1 MSIDRRRD
9 FQYAKTWIARNTTRG
24 IALMATATTVLSG
37 CAPVSESVRYRDD
50 WVKERTVSGEGT
62 DRSVSASV
70 RYRADGASITVLS
83 HQTCTRQVEDLFHRT
98 QITERHA
105 DPTAT
110 WLLYGAGGLGVGIG
124 ALVLSGPSKTTPPYG
139 YSANTNTVSPAATRA
154 TGGVFL
160 GLGVV
165 ALAAAIATS
174 LRARDEVV
182 KLGTVTVV
190 RPGSQSELSCNV
202 KPVFGRDVLLT
213 TSSST
218 DIPIGGTD
226 RQGHL
231 DLKWNALRSLFVE
244 GEPVA
249 SGTLSVV
256 RVGTAGNIDLA
267 LARTYWAGRELAEA
281 KRLAAGDNVDRAKI
295 EMNTAAKLG
304 ADVSDVEAAI
314 EVAPTSVIRARE
326 AEQQAQV
333 ERAAAAAAK
342 AKEIEGHLARARQ
355 LISASDPAQAHDE
368 LDAAAALGADVD
380 SLAEK
385 VTKLSS
391 AKAVAQWKKH
401 LVQCRK
407 VSDARS
413 KIEKVSYC
421 DDECQ
426 RIKKRVDDDWERLG
440 TEKLDVDGLPSS
452 QRNTFVD
459 MCQRAGCPECPEGTA
474 APSEA
479 E

>member
-1 MSIDRRRD
+1 
-9 FQYAKTWIARNTTRG
+9 
-24 IALMATATTVLSG
+24 MATATTVMSG
-37 CAPVSESVRYRDD
+37 CAPISESVRYRDD
-50 WVKERTVSGEGT
+50 WVKERAVSGEGT
-62 DRSVSASV
+62 DRTVSASV

-124 ALVLSGPSKTTPPYG
+124 ALVLSGPSTTTPPYG
-139 YSANTNTVSPAATRA
+139 YSSTTNTVSPAATRA

-165 ALAAAIATS
+165 SLAAAVATS

-182 KLGTVTVV
+182 KLGTVAVV

-202 KPVFGRDVLLT
+202 KPVPARDVLLT
-213 TSSST
+213 TSST
-218 DIPIGGTD
+218 DVPIGRTD

-231 DLKWNALRSLFVE
+231 DLKWNGLRSLFVM
-244 GEPVA
+244 GAPVA

-256 RVGTAGNIDLA
+256 RVGMIGKIDLA
-267 LARTYWAGRELAEA
+267 LARTYWAERDLAEA
-281 KRLAAGDNVDRAKI
+281 KRLAASDNVDRAKI
-295 EMNTAAKLG
+295 EMNTAARLG

-326 AEQQAQV
+326 AEHQAQI
-333 ERAAAAAAK
+333 ERAAAADAK

-355 LISASDPAQAHDE
+355 LISASDPARAHEE

-426 RIKKRVDDDWERLG
+426 RIKKRVEDDWERLG

-459 MCQRAGCPECPEGTA
+459 MCHRAGCPECPEDTA
-474 APSEA
+474 APSEV